1 MQKQSI
7 EELKKATRRIKNLDD
22 EGVIRLVEC
31 IIESL
36 LNKVDEALFIAEI
49 NGCWSE
55 EFDSA
60 HRELADSFE
69 DPILLG
75 IFGPSM
81 EDLKK
86 LYMSKLSRI
95 KEKQKKRKWRAS

>member
-1 MQKQSI
+1 M
-7 EELKKATRRIKNLDD
+7 ENMENLKLATRRIKNLDD

-49 NGCWSE
+49 NGCYSE

-60 HRELADSFE
+60 HRELADSFD
-69 DPILLG
+69 DPVLLG

-86 LYMSKLSRI
+86 LYMRKLSRI
-95 KEKQKKRKWRAS
+95 KDRQKKKFRAS